1 MSEVVHAKVF
11 RYNPDVDKAPH
22 YETYDVPYVEGMVV
36 LDVLHHVYEKF
47 DGSFAYRWAC
57 RAGQCGSCA
66 VIINGKPR
74 VACRTIV
81 EKGKPLTIAPLLQF
95 PVVKDL
101 VVDLERGLRR
111 ITRIRPYVERLKSPS
126 RPEII
131 TKEAIEPIK
140 EVRECIECWSCISA
154 CPAVAE
160 AWQEFSGPMY
170 HAKLAR
176 LEFDERDVEDR
187 VKMAFLDGLY
197 KCTTCRAC
205 VEVCP
210 KEIDIPGKAIEKMR
224 AIAAKTGLGPLQ
236 GHKEYITRALT
247 SGRSIDKIGTSLLEM
262 IPEIIHG
269 HIATVKEPRDKV
281 GYFPG
286 CLTDYRLQEV
296 GKALIEVLTKNN
308 VEVIVPSEFTCCG
321 SPLIRAGM
329 VDEAREKLAPK
340 NVRILEELGVKT
352 VVTACPGCAMTIK
365 LNYPELIGRKLGF
378 EILHVSEYMAKR
390 IDINVKDMKP
400 INIKATFHNP
410 CHLNRGL
417 NAHGDLKFVLSKI
430 PGINIV
436 EMEESDRCCGAGG
449 GVRAGERPISMMMA
463 RRKGELIINSGA
475 EACVTQCPFCYIQIQ
490 DILKQLGYQQ
500 IKVYDLADLLAMSY
514 GQRLSQ

>member
-1 MSEVVHAKVF
+1 MTEIVHAKVF

-22 YETYDVPYVEGMVV
+22 YETYEVPYVEGMVV
-36 LDVLHHVYEKF
+36 LDVLHSIYEKF

-81 EKGKPLTIAPLLQF
+81 EKGKPLTVAPLVQF
-95 PVVKDL
+95 PVIKDL
-101 VVDLERGLRR
+101 VVDLNRGLRR
-111 ITRIRPYVERLKSPS
+111 LASMRPYVERVKKPS

-131 TKEAIEPIK
+131 GKEAIEPIK

-160 AWQEFSGPMY
+160 AWQDFAGPMY
-170 HAKLAR
+170 DAKLAR
-176 LEFDERDVEDR
+176 LEFDERDIEDR
-187 VKMAFLDGLY
+187 VKTAFLEGLY

-224 AIAAKTGLGPLQ
+224 AVAAKTGLGPLP
-236 GHKEYITRALT
+236 GHREYTTRAIT
-247 SGRSIDKIGTSLLEM
+247 SGRSIDKMGTSLLEM
-262 IPEIIHG
+262 VQTG
-269 HIATVKEPRDKV
+269 YVARVKEPRDKV

-308 VEVIVPSEFTCCG
+308 IEVIVPSEFTCCG
-321 SPLIRAGM
+321 SPLIRAGLI
-329 VDEAREKLAPK
+329 DEAREKLVPK

-352 VVTACPGCAMTIK
+352 VVTGCPGCAMTLK
-365 LNYPELIGRKLGF
+365 LNYPELMGRKLGF
-378 EILHVSEYMAKR
+378 EVLHVSQYLAEKTEL
-390 IDINVKDMKP
+390 NVKDMKP
-400 INIKATFHNP
+400 VNLKTTFHNP

-417 NAHGDLKFVLSKI
+417 NAPNALKTVLTSI
-430 PGINIV
+430 PRVQLV
-436 EMEESDRCCGAGG
+436 EMEEADRCCGAGG
-449 GVRAGERPISMMMA
+449 GVRAGERPVSMMMA
-463 RRKGELIINSGA
+463 RRKAEFIINSGA

-500 IKVYDLADLLAMSY
+500 IKLYDLADLLAMSY
-514 GQRLSQ
+514 NVKH

>member
-1 MSEVVHAKVF
+1 MPEIVYAKVF

-22 YETYDVPYVEGMVV
+22 YETYEVPYVDGMVV
-36 LDVLHHVYEKF
+36 LDVLHHIYEKL

-74 VACRTIV
+74 VACRTVV
-81 EKGKPLTIAPLLQF
+81 ERGKPLTVAPLLQF

-101 VVDLERGLRR
+101 VVDLQRGLRR
-111 ITRIRPYVERLKSPS
+111 IARIRPYVERAKSPT

-131 TKEAIEPIK
+131 TKEAIQPIK

-170 HAKLAR
+170 HTKLAR

-224 AIAAKTGLGPLQ
+224 AIAAKTGLGPLP
-236 GHKEYITRALT
+236 GHKEYTTRAVS

-262 IPEIIHG
+262 IQTG
-269 HIATVKEPRDKV
+269 YAARVKEPKDTV

-296 GKALIEVLTKNN
+296 GKAIIGVLSRNN
-308 VEVIVPSEFTCCG
+308 IEVIVPSEFTCCG
-321 SPLIRAGM
+321 SPLVRTGM
-329 VDEAREKLAPK
+329 LDEAREKLAPK

-352 VVTACPGCAMTIK
+352 VVTGCPGCAMTIK
-365 LNYPELIGRKLGF
+365 LNYPALIGRELRF
-378 EILHVSEYMAKR
+378 ETLHVSEYLAKR
-390 IDINVKDMKP
+390 IDLNMKEMKP
-400 INIKATFHNP
+400 INIRATFHNP

-417 NAHGDLKFVLSKI
+417 NAHDDLKTVLGKI
-430 PGINIV
+430 PGVDIT
-436 EMEESDRCCGAGG
+436 EMEEPDRCCGAGG

-463 RRKGELIINSGA
+463 RRKGEFIIDSGA

-514 GQRLSQ
+514 G

>member
-11 RYNPDVDKAPH
+11 RYNPDIDKASH

-36 LDVLHHVYEKF
+36 LDVLHHIYEKI

-111 ITRIRPYVERLKSPS
+111 LTRLRPYVERVKSPT

-131 TKEAIEPIK
+131 TKEVIEPIK

-160 AWQEFSGPMY
+160 AWQDFSGPMY

-224 AIAAKTGLGPLQ
+224 AIAAKTGLGPLP
-236 GHKEYITRALT
+236 GHQEYTTRAIT

-262 IPEIIHG
+262 IQAG
-269 HIATVKEPRDKV
+269 YVAKAKEPKDTV

-308 VEVIVPSEFTCCG
+308 IEVIVPSEFTCCG
-321 SPLIRAGM
+321 SPLIRAGLI
-329 VDEAREKLAPK
+329 DEAREKLAPK

-352 VVTACPGCAMTIK
+352 VVTGCPGCAMTLK

-378 EILHVSEYMAKR
+378 EVMHVSQYLTEKMTL
-390 IDINVKDMKP
+390 NVKDMRP
-400 INIKATFHNP
+400 LNIKATFHNP

-417 NAHGDLKFVLSKI
+417 NAPKALKTALTSILGVQL
-430 PGINIV
+430 V
-436 EMEESDRCCGAGG
+436 EMEEADRCCGAGG

-490 DILKQLGYQQ
+490 DILKQMGYQQ

-514 GQRLSQ
+514 GQSVKQGQ

>member
-1 MSEVVHAKVF
+1 MADVVNVKVF

-22 YETYDVPYVEGMVV
+22 FETYEVPYVDGMVV
-36 LDVLHHVYEKF
+36 LDVLHSIYEKH

-81 EKGKPLTIAPLLQF
+81 ERAKLLTVAPLLQF
-95 PVVKDL
+95 PVIKDL
-101 VVDLERGLRR
+101 VVDLDHGLRR
-111 ITRIRPYVERLKSPS
+111 LASMRPYVERLKKPP

-131 TKEAIEPIK
+131 HKEAIEPIK

-160 AWQEFSGPMY
+160 AWQDFAGPMY
-170 HAKLAR
+170 DAKLAR

-187 VKMAFLDGLY
+187 VKIAFLEGLY

-224 AIAAKTGLGPLQ
+224 AVAAKTGIGPLP
-236 GHKEYITRALT
+236 GHKDYTSRALS
-247 SGRSIDKIGTSLLEM
+247 SGRSVDKIGPSLLEM
-262 IPEIIHG
+262 VQTEYV
-269 HIATVKEPRDKV
+269 ARVKEPLDRV

-296 GKALIEVLTKNN
+296 GKNIIEVLTRNN
-308 VEVIVPSEFTCCG
+308 IEVIVPNEFTCCG
-321 SPLIRAGM
+321 SPLLRAGL
-329 VDEAREKLAPK
+329 VDEAKENLVPK
-340 NVRILEELGVKT
+340 NVKILEELGVAT
-352 VVTACPGCAMTIK
+352 VVTGCPGCAMTIK
-365 LNYPELIGRKLGF
+365 HNYPELVGRKLKF
-378 EILHVSEYMAKR
+378 ETLHVSQYMAEKTKLN
-390 IDINVKDMKP
+390 INGMKP
-400 INIKATFHNP
+400 INVKATVHNP
-410 CHLNRGL
+410 CHLNRGMNSP
-417 NAHGDLKFVLSKI
+417 NAIRNILSNI
-430 PGINIV
+430 PGV
-436 EMEESDRCCGAGG
+436 HVVDMEEADRCCGAGG

-463 RRKGELIINSGA
+463 RRKAEFIINSGA

-490 DILKQLGYQQ
+490 DILKQVGYQQ
-500 IKVYDLADLLAMSY
+500 IRVYDLADLLAMSY
-514 GQRLSQ
+514 KK

>member
-1 MSEVVHAKVF
+1 MTEFVHAKVF
-11 RYNPDVDKAPH
+11 RYNPDVDKEPRF
-22 YETYDVPYVEGMVV
+22 ETYEVPYVDGMVV
-36 LDVLHHVYEKF
+36 LDVLHSIYEKH

-81 EKGKPLTIAPLLQF
+81 EKGKRLTVAPLLQF
-95 PVVKDL
+95 PVIKDL
-101 VVDLERGLRR
+101 VVDLNQGLRR
-111 ITRIRPYVERLKSPS
+111 LARMRPFVERAKSPQ

-131 TKEAIEPIK
+131 SKEDIEPIK

-160 AWQEFSGPMY
+160 AWQDFAGPMY

-176 LEFDERDVEDR
+176 LEFDERDIEDR
-187 VKMAFLDGLY
+187 VKMAFHEGLY

-210 KEIDIPGKAIEKMR
+210 KEIDIPGKAIEKLRAVAAKSGIGPLPGHQEYTTR
-224 AIAAKTGLGPLQ
+224 AITQ
-236 GHKEYITRALT
+236 
-247 SGRSIDKIGTSLLEM
+247 GRSIDKIGIPLLEM
-262 IPEIIHG
+262 VQTG
-269 HIATVKEPRDKV
+269 YAARVKEPRDKV

-296 GKALIEVLTKNN
+296 GKALIEVLTRNN
-308 VEVIVPSEFTCCG
+308 IEVIVPKEFTCCG
-321 SPLIRAGM
+321 SPLLRAGL
-329 VDEAREKLAPK
+329 VEEARENLVPK

-352 VVTACPGCAMTIK
+352 VVTGCPGCAMTIK
-365 LNYPELIGRKLGF
+365 HNYPDLIGRELAF
-378 EILHVSEYMAKR
+378 ETLHVSQYLAER
-390 IDINVKDMKP
+390 TPLNVNAMSAVSLT
-400 INIKATFHNP
+400 ATYHNP
-410 CHLNRGL
+410 CHLNRGM
-417 NAHGDLKFVLSKI
+417 NAPNALKTVLTSV
-430 PGINIV
+430 PGVQVV

-449 GVRAGERPISMMMA
+449 GVRAGERPLSIMMA
-463 RRKGELIINSGA
+463 RRKAEFIINSGA

-490 DILKQLGYQQ
+490 DILKQVGYQQ
-500 IKVYDLADLLAMSY
+500 IKVYDLADLLAMAYTGKTS
-514 GQRLSQ
+514 